1 MGRPRVDS
9 EEVSVRF
16 QRPLLKQIDEFAG
29 AYGMGRPE
37 AVRKLV
43 AMAFALKA
51 LTEDLASELEATGT
65 SEALAAATE
74 IRDITGLYGSM
85 D

>member
-1 MGRPRVDS
+1 MGRPPVDS
-9 EEVSVRF
+9 EAVKVRF

-43 AMAFALKA
+43 DLAFALKS
-51 LTEDLASELEATGT
+51 LTEELAAELEAIGT
-65 SEALAAATE
+65 PEALAEARGL
-74 IRDITGLYGSM
+74 RDALPL
-85 D
+85 